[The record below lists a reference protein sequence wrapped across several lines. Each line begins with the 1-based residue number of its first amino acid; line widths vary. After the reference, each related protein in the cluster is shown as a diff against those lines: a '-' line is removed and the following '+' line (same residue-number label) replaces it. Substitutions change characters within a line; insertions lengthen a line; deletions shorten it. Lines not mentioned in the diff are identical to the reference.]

1 MISLFDKLK
10 FSTVAIAMVLGACG
24 GGDADTNTAVAPSP
38 APEVFITMVRNVVY
52 GEFRDN
58 VRILD
63 DDATTVIVAVA
74 NADIRVRAIRC
85 ASLSPPVGVAT
96 VAAQSL
102 VVFMDVAVAD
112 VEKLKAFKFLVFS
125 TVQQPGRI
133 FEESCAYVKS
143 PVYL

>member
-1 MISLFDKLK
+1 MISYFDKLK
-10 FSTVAIAMVLGACG
+10 LTTVAIAMALGACW

-63 DDATTVIVAVA
+63 NDATTIIAAVA
-74 NADIRVRAIRC
+74 NAGIRASAVRC
-85 ASLSPPVGVAT
+85 ASLSPPAGVNT

-102 VVFMDVAVAD
+102 ALFMDVAMAD

-125 TVQQPGRI
+125 TVQQPGGI
-133 FEESCAYVKS
+133 NEESCAYVKS
-143 PVYL
+143 PAYL